1 VAALIHLDTHAVAWL
16 YADGAAALS
25 RRAAAELD
33 RAGEVLCSPM
43 ARVELQY
50 LREIGRF
57 RDSPAEVFDALAA
70 SIGLRICDAPF
81 FAVTREAERQT
92 WTRDPFDRVIVAQ
105 AILDGATLL
114 TKDATIQAA
123 YERAVW

>member
-1 VAALIHLDTHAVAWL
+1 VIAWL

-33 RAGEVLCSPM
+33 GAAEVHCSPM
-43 ARVELQY
+43 ARLELQY

-57 RDSPAEVFDALAA
+57 RDAPVEVFDALAA
-70 SIGLRICDAPF
+70 SIGLRVSDAPF

-105 AILDGATLL
+105 ARLEGALLL

-123 YERAVW
+123 YDRAVW